1 MYPSVKPSQTKEQLS
16 CRIIKRS
23 HAASRGNTHTMSGK
37 SSSLYA
43 LHPVSKCGESNI
55 SSKES
60 ATQGC
65 NTHISC
71 SGLQNCSGLHG
82 AKCITK
88 RSYKMRKISIELIKK
103 IENPDD
109 CPCVPSEKNG
119 EERYTHMVSRPARLL
134 QPSSLL
140 RKSDSPVLTLA
151 SHRPSHALASGPRLP
166 SP

>member
-1 MYPSVKPSQTKEQLS
+1 MYLLVHQIGSFDCADRFAYPYVKPSQTKEQLS

-60 ATQGC
+60 ATQSC
-65 NTHISC
+65 NTQISR

-82 AKCITK
+82 AKCTTTS
-88 RSYKMRKISIELIKK
+88 SYKMRKISIEPIKK
-103 IENPDD
+103 KTIPTI
-109 CPCVPSEKNG
+109 VLAFRLRRTEKNVT
-119 EERYTHMVSRPARLL
+119 RTWSLDPRRFCRLL
-134 QPSSLL
+134 LSSG
-140 RKSDSPVLTLA
+140 SQI
-151 SHRPSHALASGPRLP
+151 HQC
-166 SP
+166 

>member
-1 MYPSVKPSQTKEQLS
+1 MDWYPSVKPPQTKAQLS

-65 NTHISC
+65 NTLISC
-71 SGLQNCSGLHG
+71 SGLQNCNGLHG
-82 AKCITK
+82 TKCITTS
-88 RSYKMRKISIELIKK
+88 SYKMRKISIKPIKK
-103 IENPDD
+103 KTIPTS
-109 CPCVPSEKNG
+109 VLAFRLRRTEKNVTRRWSLDPRG
-119 EERYTHMVSRPARLL
+119 FCGLL
-134 QPSSLL
+134 LSSG
-140 RKSDSPVLTLA
+140 SQI
-151 SHRPSHALASGPRLP
+151 HQC
-166 SP
+166 

>member
-1 MYPSVKPSQTKEQLS
+1 MYDQQYIFSSIIDQIGSFDCADRFVDWYPSVKPPQTKAQLS

-23 HAASRGNTHTMSGK
+23 HAASRGNTHTMSGT

-65 NTHISC
+65 NTQISC

-82 AKCITK
+82 AKCIITS
-88 RSYKMRKISIELIKK
+88 SYKMRKISIVPIKK
-103 IENPDD
+103 KTIPTI
-109 CPCVPSEKNG
+109 VL
-119 EERYTHMVSRPARLL
+119 AFRL
-134 QPSSLL
+134 
-140 RKSDSPVLTLA
+140 RRTL
-151 SHRPSHALASGPRLP
+151 HAYGL
-166 SP
+166 